1 MILADCQEIST
12 VLPRLLLTA
21 PAGRVDDRGVL
32 VRTEL
37 LPLGPSGLPRVRA
50 HTPVGSAV
58 VVWRGDLDSAAGRHH
73 VEWTVDEDV
82 LWGRNTR
89 SAALAEPG
97 VREEAGRVVL
107 RGRLQLTEDGAA
119 VLEMGDS
126 RVLFEI
132 GSPPPPD
139 SAWVEISVEA
149 DRVELYPYLL

>member
-1 MILADCQEIST
+1 M
-12 VLPRLLLTA
+12 
-21 PAGRVDDRGVL
+21 L

-37 LPLGPSGLPRVRA
+37 LPLSPAGLLRVRV

-58 VVWRGDLDSAAGRHH
+58 AVWCGDLDNAAGRHH
-73 VEWTVDEDV
+73 IEWTVHEDV
-82 LWGRNTR
+82 LWGHNTW

-107 RGRLQLTEDGAA
+107 RGRLQRTEDGAA

-126 RVLFEI
+126 QVLFEV
-132 GSPPPPD
+132 GSPPLLD

-149 DRVELYPYLL
+149 DKVELYPYLL

>member
-1 MILADCQEIST
+1 M
-12 VLPRLLLTA
+12 
-21 PAGRVDDRGVL
+21 L

-37 LPLGPSGLPRVRA
+37 LPLGPSGLPRVRV

-58 VVWRGDLDSAAGRHH
+58 AVWRGDLDNAVGWHH
-73 VEWTVDEDV
+73 IEWTVDGDI

-89 SAALAEPG
+89 STALAEPG
-97 VREEAGRVVL
+97 VREEAGRVLL

-126 RVLFEI
+126 QVLFEV

-139 SAWVEISVEA
+139 KAWVEISVEA
-149 DRVELYPYLL
+149 DKVELYPYPL

>member
-1 MILADCQEIST
+1 M
-12 VLPRLLLTA
+12 
-21 PAGRVDDRGVL
+21 
-32 VRTEL
+32 
-37 LPLGPSGLPRVRA
+37 
-50 HTPVGSAV
+50 
-58 VVWRGDLDSAAGRHH
+58 
-73 VEWTVDEDV
+73 
-82 LWGRNTR
+82 
-89 SAALAEPG
+89 
-97 VREEAGRVVL
+97 REEAGRVVL